1 MSGCS
6 DLLIVADYSGAVKA
20 FSTGAGRSA
29 SLHETGESMQRKAG
43 MRTAVLFVL
52 LLALLLPATSC
63 SYLPKIMK
71 SFKKGLTKE
80 EQAEVDRTVRD
91 YNDRI
96 LDTTWR
102 NEKWGSY
109 RFLADGSVEE
119 DGELS

>member
-1 MSGCS
+1 
-6 DLLIVADYSGAVKA
+6 
-20 FSTGAGRSA
+20 
-29 SLHETGESMQRKAG
+29 

-52 LLALLLPATSC
+52 LLALLLPVTSC

-91 YNDRI
+91 YNERI